1 MKKRTRIGLGVAVGI
16 VIIAIIAGLAGA
28 FGGGESAMQTVAVMR
43 GTVVKTV
50 DISGAIERATDVDLA
65 FEVGGVVGGIP
76 VVVGSQ
82 VQKGDILAF
91 LTGDDLSANMSSAA
105 ASLDE
110 AEANLTLALEGAS
123 AETRAQSAAG
133 VVQAEIDLANAER
146 ALLDAQNSGNVAT
159 AQAESDVAQ
168 QTAASNSARQAA
180 YVDMLNALDAAV
192 AAVRDAVAAADSVL
206 GVENSMGNDEF
217 ERYLGNIDTQAL
229 ILARSAFTT
238 AADSRDTAED
248 EVLAIGDD
256 VVPAVAAVDDALVDA
271 TTLLL
276 YVART
281 LSGTSI
287 DVSGFSAD
295 DLAALLASIS
305 SDRATLAAAQ
315 TAFGSAV
322 ISYESDLRLAD
333 DNETDA
339 AQALTSAEASRD
351 QANAA
356 ASAKVASAEA
366 ALAAR
371 SADDAVVNA
380 GPTESELAALRAAV
394 SRARANYTAAMAS
407 YDKATLTAP
416 FDGLVADIAFEV
428 GEYVAP
434 GGRMI
439 RLQST
444 DDAYMLTLDVS
455 ESDIADLAL
464 GQTAHVTLD
473 ALGRQEFLGSVLSL
487 APAEK
492 DIEGAVFYEAKVVL
506 LEVDDDMRSG
516 MSADVVIDI
525 EQRVDAL
532 YLPQRTV
539 LRRDG
544 VEYVRIVADNELGYE
559 ERPVEVGL
567 RGDDG
572 FAEIINGVSE
582 GDEVVVRI
590 SE

>member
-1 MKKRTRIGLGVAVGI
+1 MKKRTRIGLGIAVGI
-16 VIIAIIAGLAGA
+16 VIIVIIARLAGA
-28 FGGGESAMQTVAVMR
+28 FGGGESAMQTVAVVR

-65 FEVGGVVGGIP
+65 FEVGGVVGGVP

-110 AEANLTLALEGAS
+110 SEANLTLALEGAS
-123 AETRAQSAAG
+123 TEARAQSAAS
-133 VVQAEIDLANAER
+133 VTQAEIDLANAER
-146 ALLDAQNSGNVAT
+146 ALLDAQNTGNVAV
-159 AQAESDVAQ
+159 AQAESTVLQ
-168 QTAASNSARQAA
+168 TTAASASTRQAA
-180 YVDMLNALDAAV
+180 YIDLVNALDAAV
-192 AAVRDAVAAADSVL
+192 AAARDAVAAADSVL

-217 ERYLGNIDTQAL
+217 ERYLGNIDPQAL

-238 AADSRDTAED
+238 AADSRDAAED

-287 DVSGFSAD
+287 DVSEFSAD

-315 TAFGSAV
+315 TAFGNAV
-322 ISYESDLRLAD
+322 ITYESDLRTAD

-339 AQALTSAEASRD
+339 AQALTATEASRD

-356 ASAKVASAEA
+356 ASAKVASAES

-380 GPTESELAALRAAV
+380 GPTESEEAALRAAV
-394 SRARANYTAAMAS
+394 SRARANYDAAVAS

-416 FDGLVADIAFEV
+416 FDGIVADIAFEV

-434 GGRMI
+434 GVRMI

-444 DDAYMLTLDVS
+444 DDAYILTLDVP
-455 ESDIADLAL
+455 ESDIADLAI
-464 GQTAHVTLD
+464 GQTAHVTID

-506 LEVDDDMRSG
+506 LDAEDGMRSG

-532 YLPQRTV
+532 YVPQRTV
-539 LRRDG
+539 LRRDS
-544 VEYVRIVADNELGYE
+544 VEYVRVVADNELGYE
-559 ERPVEVGL
+559 ERTVEVGL

-572 FAEIINGVSE
+572 FVEILSGVNE
-582 GDEVVVRI
+582 GDVVVVRI
-590 SE
+590 AE